1 MHLTDEITNRTDA
14 VSSQKQLLQKQTKSV
29 WCFEEP
35 CFYWFPPCIIVF
47 FERSLYFLGK
57 IVVFVRTE
65 YREYLFLEKTALAV
79 IGWEHILG
87 LPLHKAANADDDQW
101 EQNICLNVS
110 ELWHFLFQR
119 NIKRWDDEALL
130 NTTEE
135 SRDWIL
141 IKLTPR
147 AAGRD
152 KTILLNFV
160 SPFLNSILLTRQYFK
175 SKIFDFK
182 FNSIGPQRTQNL
194 KFLIWK
200 TNMLDSTLKNLKRQT
215 QHSNLID
222 VGYKTTFILFS
233 SFKIMF
239 AMKNIDWIGISCRYK
254 EMNVSLLEKKSPRLI
269 LPIFPICSFQIVSR
283 TFHIAQSHK
292 MIGTLVIRNIRG
304 SPCIQIRI
312 CQICRQN
319 YRSCR
324 NQRKIK
330 FANKKINF
338 AAAFLSPDHG
348 RAIYALIAV
357 SPLLCVSL
365 IMIAINLL
373 MSVLTWLFLW

>member
-1 MHLTDEITNRTDA
+1 MQSALKSNYCKNKKRVFDVLTFTDF
-14 VSSQKQLLQKQTKSV
+14 LLV
-29 WCFEEP
+29 LW
-35 CFYWFPPCIIVF
+35 IF
-47 FERSLYFLGK
+47 FERSLHLPGK

-160 SPFLNSILLTRQYFK
+160 SPFFKIQFYWHVNILNPKYFT
-175 SKIFDFK
+175 F
-182 FNSIGPQRTQNL
+182 
-194 KFLIWK
+194 
-200 TNMLDSTLKNLKRQT
+200 
-215 QHSNLID
+215 NLIQLAPK
-222 VGYKTTFILFS
+222 GRKT
-233 SFKIMF
+233 
-239 AMKNIDWIGISCRYK
+239 
-254 EMNVSLLEKKSPRLI
+254 
-269 LPIFPICSFQIVSR
+269 
-283 TFHIAQSHK
+283 
-292 MIGTLVIRNIRG
+292 
-304 SPCIQIRI
+304 
-312 CQICRQN
+312 
-319 YRSCR
+319 
-324 NQRKIK
+324 
-330 FANKKINF
+330 
-338 AAAFLSPDHG
+338 
-348 RAIYALIAV
+348 
-357 SPLLCVSL
+357 
-365 IMIAINLL
+365 
-373 MSVLTWLFLW
+373 